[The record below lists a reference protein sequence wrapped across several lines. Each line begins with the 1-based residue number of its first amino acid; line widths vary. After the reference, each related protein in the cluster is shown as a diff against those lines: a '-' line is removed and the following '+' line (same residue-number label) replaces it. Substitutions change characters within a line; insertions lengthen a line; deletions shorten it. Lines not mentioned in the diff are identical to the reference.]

1 VTKIVASRSISNVLF
16 LIPPHTDNHKVTA
29 CWNLQRDV
37 EFIGFM
43 PHMHVRGKSMR
54 YELVYPDGHR
64 QTLLSVPHYDFHWQ
78 TVYSLRKPLAVSG
91 GSKLVVTAYYDNSE
105 RNMHNPDPSKAIRH
119 GTATF
124 DEMMVAFVDYIIPK
138 PHDRVAA
145 KIDYRIYG
153 DYVGQYE
160 VDPKST
166 LNIIRV
172 GDRLY
177 VEADGQRVELYPIT
191 ETVFFSNK
199 TESELTFLRNEK
211 GEVTG
216 FLVTRDEKLVRVKKV
231 K

>member
-1 VTKIVASRSISNVLF
+1 
-16 LIPPHTDNHKVTA
+16 
-29 CWNLQRDV
+29 
-37 EFIGFM
+37 M
-43 PHMHVRGKSMR
+43 
-54 YELVYPDGHR
+54 
-64 QTLLSVPHYDFHWQ
+64 
-78 TVYSLRKPLAVSG
+78 
-91 GSKLVVTAYYDNSE
+91 VVTAYYDNSE